1 MYTPGSPC
9 YQSSMRS
16 LLGVNLPYFGDSYAH
31 DMAKNARLEGW
42 PCDFDLG
49 RAHEALVLARS
60 MNLEAVRIWL
70 CEGGEGIDVDAKGHV
85 TGVKPELLDAIKG
98 VQAGAAISGVRIYWT
113 LLDANGPMR
122 DGDML
127 THSILADADQA
138 ARFAEHVAAPIARVV
153 DEAIAIG
160 VDVINEPET
169 VTVDCADVKRDHA
182 PPFIEWETIGGVI
195 ARARDAIRAERGR
208 LLVTSG
214 TTRHFLPKLW
224 RAGATLDALD
234 LHVYH
239 VGGGLPPRAALEDL
253 VGDPAI
259 ATIPIIAGEC
269 GIPKEPGRDE
279 NALVNF
285 LYNADKGD
293 YQAVFLWKL
302 AGDLVDTSEKRPK
315 LTQVGR
321 YVRDAI
327 EARPATGFDT

>member
-1 MYTPGSPC
+1 
-9 YQSSMRS
+9 MRC

-49 RAHEALVLARS
+49 RAHEALLLARS
-60 MNLEAVRIWL
+60 MHLEAVRIWL
-70 CEGGEGIDVDAKGHV
+70 CEGAEGIDVDGSGRV

-98 VQAGAAISGVRIYWT
+98 VQNGAAISGVRIYWT

-138 ARFAEHVAAPIARVV
+138 SRFAEHVAAPIAR
-153 DEAIAIG
+153 AIDGAIGIG

-169 VTVDCADVKRDHA
+169 VTVDCADVKRDHS
-182 PPFIEWETIGGVI
+182 PPFIAWETIGNVI
-195 ARARDAIRAERGR
+195 AKARAAIRAERSD

-239 VGGGLPPRAALEDL
+239 VDGGLPPRAALEDL
-253 VGDPAI
+253 IGDPAI

-269 GIPKEPGRDE
+269 GIPKEPSPRDE
-279 NALVNF
+279 AAIVNY

-302 AGDLVDTSEKRPK
+302 AGDLVDTSAKRPA
-315 LTQVGR
+315 LTDAGR
-321 YVRDAI
+321 KVRDAI
-327 EARPATGFDT
+327 RSRPSTGFDA